1 MRSRV
6 AVLLTVAVGVAS
18 GYWIF
23 NPPLRQLS
31 EDVQRTAEAKRA
43 AATATAPTPTPGGG
57 TVPTAGSPPRAPT
70 P

>member
-43 AATATAPTPTPGGG
+43 AVTATAAAPAPTP
-57 TVPTAGSPPRAPT
+57 VPTAGSPPRTST